1 MRCDSE
7 LHDDGNLISSIFEH
21 AGGVT
26 ALPDYCNFRHSRYR
40 IAATSRYSR
49 RRATWKETRHEG
61 TQIEHRYTAR
71 PATGN
76 TERPATAAAAGQGR
90 AAAEKMARTL
100 TCVTYHVT

>member
-21 AGGVT
+21 ASGTT

-49 RRATWKETRHEG
+49 RCATWKETRHEAN
-61 TQIEHRYTAR
+61 QIEHRY
-71 PATGN
+71 
-76 TERPATAAAAGQGR
+76 TERPATAAAARQGR
-90 AAAEKMARTL
+90 APAEKMARTL
-100 TCVTYHVT
+100 TAVTSHVT